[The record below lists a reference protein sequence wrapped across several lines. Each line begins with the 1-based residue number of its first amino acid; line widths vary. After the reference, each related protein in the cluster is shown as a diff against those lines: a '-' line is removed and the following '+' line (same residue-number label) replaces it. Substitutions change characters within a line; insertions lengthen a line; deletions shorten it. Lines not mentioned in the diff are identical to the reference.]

1 VPVTFL
7 VREASYWPAALSAE
21 EGAMVAGHLRA
32 QGVDLRLGSE
42 IAALEGEGRVSGVR
56 TVGGERIECEMV
68 GVTIGVEP
76 NVEWLRGVRTPPAL
90 GRGVVTD
97 RAFRTSLPGVFAA
110 GDVAEVAGRI
120 EPLWYAAKRQGEA
133 AARAM
138 LGEPVEYTPPTYY
151 NSAKFFHLEW
161 TGVGELT
168 GPGVFR
174 KLPGR
179 EASVRV
185 IEREGVAVGFS
196 MLGSR
201 WNHRV
206 LARWV
211 EEGRRVE
218 EVLGRL
224 REAQYDGEFGRVAL

>member
-1 VPVTFL
+1 MQDEKIIRGSTRRQFIGNTL
-7 VREASYWPAALSAE
+7 ATGAAFALPAFIPA
-21 EGAMVAGHLRA
+21 
-32 QGVDLRLGSE
+32 
-42 IAALEGEGRVSGVR
+42 
-56 TVGGERIECEMV
+56 
-68 GVTIGVEP
+68 
-76 NVEWLRGVRTPPAL
+76 PAL

-97 RAFRTSLPGVFAA
+97 QAFRTSLPGVYAA
-110 GDVAEVAGRI
+110 GDCAEVAGRI

-138 LGEPVEYTPPTYY
+138 LGETVEYTPPTYY

-161 TGVGELT
+161 TGVGET
-168 GPGVFR
+168 AAGPGRFR

-185 IEREGVAVGFS
+185 IEREGVVVSFS

-211 EEGRRVE
+211 EER
-218 EVLGRL
+218 
-224 REAQYDGEFGRVAL
+224 